1 MCSLTGAFSKPRNFR
16 RRSAKRFLDIEPNA
30 IVVASLVNPRE
41 KVWGQ
46 LVALRPEGITVRG
59 IQIESFEDFVR
70 QITNRTGAEVTL
82 TTAFYPMHRVER
94 IASDEASAGI
104 PSLSDRFREKVGITI
119 QDYLEIEHNTA

>member
-1 MCSLTGAFSKPRNFR
+1 M
-16 RRSAKRFLDIEPNA
+16 
-30 IVVASLVNPRE
+30 
-41 KVWGQ
+41 
-46 LVALRPEGITVRG
+46 ALRPEGITVRG